1 VAGLLLNLMQLLGL
15 LTSLMSD
22 LFMNLIKWLGL
33 LASLLSLF
41 LILLE

>member
-1 VAGLLLNLMQLLGL
+1 VAGLLL
-15 LTSLMSD
+15 TSLMPD

-33 LASLLSLF
+33 LASLLSHF